1 MVGDRFKIKNKCTVC
16 IQEVYISINYLS
28 QLRSSSF
35 NTPIYKH
42 DLSGIF
48 TFLSV
53 KGKDR
58 SFCQIIC
65 QHVMHR
71 NLQTRDC
78 FLPIFH
84 FMHIIHITVIT
95 YMTWAKRH
103 IFDKVKSLLITP
115 TQPMHKKLV
124 QLPRQNTIICHCQQ
138 LLYLWPLVNTLYS
151 IFILFH
157 NFLFNQKNMFYKR

>member
-65 QHVMHR
+65 QQVMHR
-71 NLQTRDC
+71 NLQTPHC

-95 YMTWAKRH
+95 YMNYLHDMGQTPYFWQSQKFINHPHSADAQKVSSTAMAKH
-103 IFDKVKSLLITP
+103 HNLPLSTIALPLALGQYPLFNFYIIP
-115 TQPMHKKLV
+115 
-124 QLPRQNTIICHCQQ
+124 QLP
-138 LLYLWPLVNTLYS
+138 
-151 IFILFH
+151 F
-157 NFLFNQKNMFYKR
+157 